1 MQLRSELKHVSVVNV
16 GIISLCESTECQPCT
31 NTDFCVRVQ
40 NVSLVTT
47 QICVSECRISAL
59 QNTDL
64 CVKVQDVS
72 PAKH

>member
-1 MQLRSELKHVSVVNV
+1 MSVVNDGV
-16 GIISLCESTECQPCT
+16 TSLCESTGCQPFT

-47 QICVSECRISAL
+47 PICVSECRISAL

-64 CVKVQDVS
+64 SVKVQDVS